1 MAMST
6 DDPTGKASVSTELK
20 IEDKPDLPAQPDS
33 AEDQKVA
40 DKETSSADGSALFF
54 ETFSKGN
61 KEHAEVGL
69 HEDPADKADTEETI
83 ATIKGETIQGDD
95 NIAPAEPGGT
105 DGEGSGEPGDIEPL
119 ESEDIPGHPESD
131 REDPAD
137 DTDTEETV
145 APIKGEILQGDD
157 NIAPAESGGTGEQGL
172 VEPVDIEPLE
182 SEDIPDHPES
192 DRKEE
197 VTALLGMEMIS
208 DDEEAKI
215 LPDEEEV
222 DQATASVDTANNE
235 DETDKVASSAINA
248 ESGNNAEEHAA
259 AAAELKIILES
270 LQDSLANTQYIS
282 SKIDAVSGDTEGL
295 VKQVNSISLNYE
307 LLSAE
312 MEAIT
317 SSANSKNFLS
327 KTFLIIAS
335 LAVALLVI
343 FQIYS
348 FISLVQ
354 IQRLQNAAGTTV
366 LEKISVLN
374 KKMADYD
381 KNLTKALENPAQQGH
396 GQMNPDTAEKTNQES
411 AGNKEVGS
419 ANNTPVLEKMNR
431 LRNGLLE
438 KRLIRKETGDWFVY
452 NKKNEESISDVEVIE
467 VLNQAY
473 KKIGRSLSPTV
484 PLPSHK
490 ALCIL
495 KPDGKGGTEVVMT
508 KEFTP

>member
-1 MAMST
+1 MAIST

-20 IEDKPDLPAQPDS
+20 IEDKP
-33 AEDQKVA
+33 
-40 DKETSSADGSALFF
+40 
-54 ETFSKGN
+54 
-61 KEHAEVGL
+61 
-69 HEDPADKADTEETI
+69 
-83 ATIKGETIQGDD
+83 
-95 NIAPAEPGGT
+95 
-105 DGEGSGEPGDIEPL
+105 
-119 ESEDIPGHPESD
+119 ESEDIPG
-131 REDPAD
+131 
-137 DTDTEETV
+137 
-145 APIKGEILQGDD
+145 
-157 NIAPAESGGTGEQGL
+157 
-172 VEPVDIEPLE
+172 
-182 SEDIPDHPES
+182 HPES

-197 VTALLGMEMIS
+197 VTALLGKEMIS
-208 DDEEAKI
+208 DDEEPKI
-215 LPDEEEV
+215 LPDEEAV
-222 DQATASVDTANNE
+222 DQAIASEDTANNE
-235 DETDKVASSAINA
+235 DEADKVASAAINV
-248 ESGNNAEEHAA
+248 ESGNNAAEHAA

-307 LLSAE
+307 MLSAE
-312 MEAIT
+312 IEAIT

-348 FISLVQ
+348 FISLVK

-366 LEKISVLN
+366 LENVNVLN

-381 KNLTKALENPAQQGH
+381 KNLTKALENPA
-396 GQMNPDTAEKTNQES
+396 TAEKTNQES
-411 AGNKEVGS
+411 ARNKEVGS
-419 ANNTPVLEKMNR
+419 ANNTPVLEKMNK
-431 LRNGLLE
+431 LRNGLPE
-438 KRLIRKETGDWFVY
+438 KKLIRKETGDWFVF
-452 NKKNEESISDVEVIE
+452 NKKTEESITDVEVIE